1 MQPVSAS
8 LTAVL
13 SSVWIV
19 LTIQAAL
26 AHLYVPVDVETWV
39 ATQISAPTHWYAYAC
54 MKCPSVHREPC

>member
-19 LTIQAAL
+19 LTTQAAL
-26 AHLYVPVDVETWV
+26 ARLYVPVDVETWV
-39 ATQISAPTHWYAYAC
+39 ATQISAPTYWYAYAC
-54 MKCPSVHREPC
+54 M